1 MQFFHG
7 FEIAKKQGIKDIVSI
22 QQELVDNTAGIK
34 STPGTVLKNDQT
46 GEIIYTPSQD
56 KVEIL
61 D

>member
-7 FEIAKKQGIKDIVSI
+7 FEIAKKQGVKDIVSI